1 MWQVWKTTPTGQFP
15 HLQHFQWTPRLKCWF
30 PQPSAGAGSQ
40 CGVLVSMGMFDCVP
54 IFRPPRKATV
64 SHPTIPKPCVLPFKK
79 KLLSTKDSFWVAEH
93 FMSAQRTRKTIC
105 SGPPGALAKKSV
117 PSEDPLCLVALSV
130 EFLLTQVILVHILEQ
145 MPFFFLELKSA
156 KWIWEG
162 FLWKS
167 SYLIACHS
175 LPPPSLFRRLVTT
188 GWPCLFLHVLHSQA
202 FKFWYTF
209 SHSRFSCRFL

>member
-1 MWQVWKTTPTGQFP
+1 MFGK
-15 HLQHFQWTPRLKCWF
+15 LPRLANFLICSTSSGLHVSNADSLSLLRVVGVNVEFLF
-30 PQPSAGAGSQ
+30 PRECS
-40 CGVLVSMGMFDCVP
+40 
-54 IFRPPRKATV
+54 TV

-145 MPFFFLELKSA
+145 MPFFFPELKSA
-156 KWIWEG
+156 K
-162 FLWKS
+162 
-167 SYLIACHS
+167 
-175 LPPPSLFRRLVTT
+175 
-188 GWPCLFLHVLHSQA
+188 
-202 FKFWYTF
+202 
-209 SHSRFSCRFL
+209 